1 MKLRCAENSVRL
13 RLRKSDIEL
22 LKKQGFVREEVNFG
36 ASQMLSYE
44 LQIAKQIGI
53 TATFENGRI
62 LVQIPENQY
71 LNWVNSE
78 QVSLEKL
85 HPLHILIEKDFPCK
99 HTATEDK
106 EDTFYELA
114 D

>member
-22 LKKQGFVREEVNFG
+22 LRAQGFVKEEVHF
-36 ASQMLSYE
+36 AVDQTFSYE
-44 LQIAKQIGI
+44 LRISQQTEI
-53 TATFENGRI
+53 TATFESGRI
-62 LVQIPENQY
+62 LIQIPENQY
-71 LNWVNSE
+71 LNWINSE
-78 QVSLEKL
+78 QVGLEKL